1 MNDVQELINKI
12 GDVPFITDRKKE
24 AEYIKKAQQGDRE
37 SQHILVCSNIL
48 LIVCSIIIIISPC
61 C

>member
-24 AEYIKKAQQGDRE
+24 AEYIKKA
-37 SQHILVCSNIL
+37 HILVTH
-48 LIVCSIIIIISPC
+48 IINNKL
-61 C
+61 